1 MGYIKGV
8 FQELR
13 RVTWPSFFEVNRFT
27 WTVLTM
33 VILFG
38 LYFALTDVTFSSFIN
53 WMLSL

>member
-53 WMLSL
+53 WILSL